1 MAKKILILSGSPR
14 LGGNSERLCLEFA
27 RGAREVGHEVE
38 LVYLAEK
45 EIAYCDGCNAC
56 AETHR
61 CIHDDDMTDILQ
73 AMIDADAI
81 VLATP
86 VYFYTMD
93 AQLKTVIDRTCCRYT
108 EISDKDFYFIIT
120 AADTDLAKLQLT
132 VETLRGFTDWCL
144 PNPRERGVIIA
155 EGVWKVGEIDDH
167 PAMGRAYEMGK
178 AV

>member
-1 MAKKILILSGSPR
+1 MRTPSCWLRHLLLYHGRAAQ
-14 LGGNSERLCLEFA
+14 N
-27 RGAREVGHEVE
+27 GHRP
-38 LVYLAEK
+38 YLLPL
-45 EIAYCDGCNAC
+45 Y
-56 AETHR
+56 R
-61 CIHDDDMTDILQ
+61 
-73 AMIDADAI
+73 
-81 VLATP
+81 
-86 VYFYTMD
+86 
-93 AQLKTVIDRTCCRYT
+93 
-108 EISDKDFYFIIT
+108 DFGQRFLLIIT